1 MAAYVKATGGFER
14 GSDKFVGLY
23 GRLAK
28 TIVGEAPE
36 ADFAP
41 AESRFLVASAPK
53 RAVYAV
59 ERVSKKD

>member
-1 MAAYVKATGGFER
+1 MAASVKATGGFER
-14 GSDKFVGLY
+14 GSDEFVGGLY

-36 ADFAP
+36 AVFAP

-53 RAVYAV
+53 QAVSAV
-59 ERVSKKD
+59 ERV